1 VQRQLFDDTQENLS
15 GQLPLVRA
23 PGGEAKCRQVGCR
36 RVPKALV
43 AAAASTKV
51 GQHAHDTAELF
62 FDRARVPVVNL
73 LGEEGTGFA
82 QLVERLPQERLSIAV
97 HAIASAAAAFDL
109 TRAYCVQREAFGQPI
124 GTFQHNRF
132 TLAEMSTEIDIGQ
145 SYVDQ
150 QVLALND
157 RALTAE
163 DAARAKWW
171 CTEMSWRVLDRCLQL
186 HGGYGYAEE
195 SPIARAW
202 RDGRVPR
209 IYGGTTEIM
218 KEIVGRSL
226 GF

>member
-1 VQRQLFDDTQENLS
+1 
-15 GQLPLVRA
+15 
-23 PGGEAKCRQVGCR
+23 VGCR

-51 GQHAHDTAELF
+51 GQHAQDTAELF
-62 FDRARVPVVNL
+62 FDGARVPVANL

-97 HAIASAAAAFDL
+97 HAIASSAAAFDL
-109 TRAYCVQREAFGQPI
+109 TRAYCMQREAFGQPI

-157 RALTAE
+157 GALTAE
-163 DAARAKWW
+163 DAVREVVVYGNVLARA
-171 CTEMSWRVLDRCLQL
+171 
-186 HGGYGYAEE
+186 
-195 SPIARAW
+195 
-202 RDGRVPR
+202 
-209 IYGGTTEIM
+209 
-218 KEIVGRSL
+218 RSL
-226 GF
+226 PTAPRRIRLRRGVAYCACLA